1 MRYWLKKIVSIIKID
16 KTERYI
22 PLFKF
27 FLILLL
33 VFIVFGF
40 YSYMPGP
47 LKICHFELKQSGIKE
62 FYSPSILPIGKLLVN
77 TRDKTHIQPAQIDST
92 AQRFLLI
99 GDSMLEGIGLRL
111 MDYCK
116 QNGHEMKSVIWYS
129 SSTLWYGN
137 CDTVSYFIN
146 EFKPTYVIIVLGG
159 NELFIRDIN
168 SRNVF
173 AKNILRQVGDKKYIW
188 VGPPNWK
195 DDTGINDLI
204 LRNVGVKRYFPSK
217 NLTYE
222 RLRDGAHPTRKS
234 ASIWADSIA
243 AFIMKKSMYPVLL
256 NFPEKACGKLPSM
269 TLLGP
274 HPPKNL

>member
-1 MRYWLKKIVSIIKID
+1 MKNNLKIFFSFIKIND
-16 KTERYI
+16 TGRFIPLIKFSLMLFFVFILFGIYSYI
-22 PLFKF
+22 P
-27 FLILLL
+27 
-33 VFIVFGF
+33 
-40 YSYMPGP
+40 SS
-47 LKICHFELKQSGIKE
+47 LKVYDFELKQSGIKE
-62 FYSPSILPIGKLLVN
+62 FYSPTILPVGRLLIN
-77 TRDKTHIQPAQIDST
+77 TRDKTRTQPTQMDST

-116 QNGHEMKSVIWYS
+116 QNGHKMKSVIWYS
-129 SSTLWYGN
+129 SSTLWYGK
-137 CDTVSYFIN
+137 CDTLSYYIN
-146 EFKPTYVIIVLGG
+146 DFKPTYVILVLGG

-168 SRNVF
+168 SRNIYVR
-173 AKNILRQVGDKKYIW
+173 NILRQVGKRKFIW

-204 LRNVGVKRYFPSK
+204 VRNVGVKRYFPSK

-222 RLRDGAHPTRKS
+222 RLKDGAHPNRKS

-243 AFIMKKSMYPVLL
+243 IFIMKKSMYPVLL
-256 NFPEKACGKLPSM
+256 NFPEKLSGELPPT